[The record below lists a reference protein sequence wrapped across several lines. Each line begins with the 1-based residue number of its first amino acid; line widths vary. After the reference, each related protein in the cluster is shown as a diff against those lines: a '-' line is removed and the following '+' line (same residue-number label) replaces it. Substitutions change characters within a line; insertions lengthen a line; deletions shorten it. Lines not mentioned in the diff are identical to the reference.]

1 RRCRPISKRKFHG
14 QLLGSVVVPISNDMG
29 DEYLELECPNCSHV
43 IIKKGSWLKVISNFN
58 CTQCH
63 AKIRIGYMT
72 KLALFEK
79 KRQSMNPA
87 AQ

>member
-1 RRCRPISKRKFHG
+1 
-14 QLLGSVVVPISNDMG
+14 M
-29 DEYLELECPNCSHV
+29 
-43 IIKKGSWLKVISNFN
+43 KKGSWLKVISNFN

>member
-1 RRCRPISKRKFHG
+1 M
-14 QLLGSVVVPISNDMG
+14 PISNDMG